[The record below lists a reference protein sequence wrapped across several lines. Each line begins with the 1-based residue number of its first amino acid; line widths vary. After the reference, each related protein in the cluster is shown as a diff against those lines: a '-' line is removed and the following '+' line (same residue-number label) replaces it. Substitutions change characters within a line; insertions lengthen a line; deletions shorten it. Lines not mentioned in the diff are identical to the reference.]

1 MKNLLILSLL
11 FLCQNLHAQRAVLY
25 SVPDGPGFA
34 QQKFSKAQLQADM
47 IFWQKVLEESHV
59 NPYHAISKKK
69 LNLLRKKVLGGL
81 PDSVTH
87 AQASFAVSRL
97 ISALNEGHLG
107 LAYNR
112 AMDSLYRNDAV
123 RFPYLLQGYADG
135 GFVIKHDISNSPD
148 PLPALSRIIRINGID
163 ASTLYQRYAALN
175 GGLEAWRRLN
185 VSDNIRRLL
194 FMDNIQSPFTI
205 DAVKEK
211 DTVHFTVNGFT
222 KEQGDSINVALS
234 KVYKP
239 GKAFEFSMLP
249 GNIAL
254 VTFNDMDGSYKD
266 SFALFLKN
274 TFAAIKQQNAKG
286 LIVDLRKNGGGDSGL
301 GELLLSYITGKP
313 FRNVSAVKVRVSKHS
328 RALAE
333 LRKSDDPMQKNPD
346 KLYTFKIKELTIPQP
361 QADRFNGKTAFLI
374 GTGTFSSAN
383 MLANTIKDYQLAT
396 LIGEPTA
403 EPGNDFGEVF
413 PFMLPN
419 THIIATGATKMFV
432 RANGNAKDFT
442 GIQPDIFSVNS
453 REDVLLN
460 KDRVIEDAIKWINKN

>member
-69 LNLLRKKVLGGL
+69 LEGLRKKVLSEL

-97 ISALNEGHLG
+97 VGALNEGHLG
-107 LAYNR
+107 LAYSR
-112 AMDSLYRNDAV
+112 ASDSIYRNDAV
-123 RFPYLLQGYADG
+123 RFPYWLQGYDDG
-135 GFVIKHDISNSPD
+135 GFVVKHDLSNSPEQ
-148 PLPALSRIIRINGID
+148 LPVFSRIIRINGID

-194 FMDNIQSPFTI
+194 FMDNIHSPFTI

-222 KEQGDSINVALS
+222 KKQGDSINTVLS
-234 KVYKP
+234 KIYKP
-239 GKAFEFSMLP
+239 EKAFGFSMLP

-254 VTFNDMDGSYKD
+254 ITFNDMDGAYKD

-274 TFAAIKQQNAKG
+274 TFASVKQQNPKG
-286 LIVDLRKNGGGDSGL
+286 LIVDLRKNGGGDSEL
-301 GELLLSYITGKP
+301 GEMLLSYITGKSY
-313 FRNVSAVKVRVSKHS
+313 RSVSAVKVRVSRHS
-328 RALAE
+328 RALSE
-333 LRKSDDPMQKNPD
+333 LRKNNDPMQKNPD
-346 KLYTFKIKELTIPQP
+346 KLYTFKIRELTTPQP

-383 MLANTIKDYQLAT
+383 MLTNTIKDYQLAT

-413 PFMLPN
+413 SFMLPN

-453 REDVLLN
+453 KEDVLLN
-460 KDRVIEDAIKWINKN
+460 KDRVMEDAISWINKN